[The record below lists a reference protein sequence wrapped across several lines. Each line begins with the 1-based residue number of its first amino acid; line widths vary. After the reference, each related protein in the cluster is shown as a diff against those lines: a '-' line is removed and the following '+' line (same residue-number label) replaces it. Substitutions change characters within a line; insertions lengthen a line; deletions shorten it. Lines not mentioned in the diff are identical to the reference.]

1 LALKGLTSSEQAA
14 MGAGCSTDHADQEQ
28 EFLNSPTNRN
38 GSALS
43 AFGFCGTNRGT
54 RLESSEVIDDDGL
67 PAANVPH
74 AASALALPRRKLR
87 RGEEDSDEE
96 NSHLEEAT
104 RWAPPVDDLEDK
116 IDERQW
122 QGMMSAMDQFLP
134 FDDGQEERTNTP
146 SSSSHPTGSTQD
158 SYCKDESFFSMAQ
171 REAAFEALRQGRPLC
186 SLAEELRGDKDVVLA
201 AIEQEGP
208 YCYDYITNPELK
220 KRDRDVV
227 LALVRTDG
235 SLLENCSE
243 ELRADKQIVR
253 CALSTCSEALK
264 LAPAALQCDREL
276 KAVAASRAKEEQ
288 RLLKMFAAEMCGPNV
303 TAACIPKK

>member
-1 LALKGLTSSEQAA
+1 
-14 MGAGCSTDHADQEQ
+14 MGAGCSTDNADQNQ
-28 EFLNSPTNRN
+28 EFLNSPTNASNKN
-38 GSALS
+38 GALS
-43 AFGFCGTNRGT
+43 AFGFCAANRGN
-54 RLESSEVIDDDGL
+54 RVESSEVIDDEDL
-67 PAANVPH
+67 PGPNMPHTAA
-74 AASALALPRRKLR
+74 ALALSRHKPRRV
-87 RGEEDSDEE
+87 EEGHDDDLNFHEV
-96 NSHLEEAT
+96 LEEPT

-146 SSSSHPTGSTQD
+146 SSSSHPTGPGSTQD
-158 SYCKDESFFSMAQ
+158 SYCKEESFLAMAQ

-208 YCYDYITNPELK
+208 YCYDYITNSELK
-220 KRDRDVV
+220 RRDRDVV
-227 LALVRTDG
+227 LALVRSDG

-253 CALSTCSEALK
+253 IALATCSEAIK
-264 LAPAALQCDREL
+264 WAPAALQCDREL
-276 KAVAASRAKEEQ
+276 KTVVATRAKEEQ
-288 RLLKMFAAEMCGPNV
+288 RLLKMFAAEMCGLDV